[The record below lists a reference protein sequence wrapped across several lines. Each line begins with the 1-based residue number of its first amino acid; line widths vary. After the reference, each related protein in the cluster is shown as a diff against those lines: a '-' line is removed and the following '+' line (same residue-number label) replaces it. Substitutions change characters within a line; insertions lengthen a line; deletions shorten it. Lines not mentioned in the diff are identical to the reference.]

1 MVRLTHALL
10 SVAVVAAVSACSNET
25 TSPVSSA
32 DLAVR
37 NSQSSTGNGAQ
48 SGPHYTLNIIGMEK
62 GKNADM
68 QATGSAMFVGLD
80 RTGANVTTKIM
91 LTEST
96 DGTFAIT
103 DKDGTDGVAGYT
115 LPAPVIG
122 ENTQAYAVYARAL
135 GTPGGQATITTC
147 AEGYVDSTSA
157 QIADEVCSTEKMVTY
172 CKESPAKEII
182 IVTEAGMLHRL
193 RKEIPDKLFIAGP
206 TDRCACAECRFMKMN
221 TLEKAHAAL
230 LNLEPEIVLPE
241 PVRQRAELPIRRML
255 ELSR

>member
-62 GKNADM
+62 GKTADM

-115 LPAPVIG
+115 LPAPVNG
-122 ENTQAYAVYARAL
+122 DNTQAYAVYARAL

-157 QIADEVCSTEKMVTY
+157 QIADEVCSTENKVFTHDGRPKFENVTQ
-172 CKESPAKEII
+172 ELTT
-182 IVTEAGMLHRL
+182 IVIDA
-193 RKEIPDKLFIAGP
+193 
-206 TDRCACAECRFMKMN
+206 
-221 TLEKAHAAL
+221 TLEPDAYLACTGNTSGPDYRV
-230 LNLEPEIVLPE
+230 NLFNPCLYNYFWKYDNQGLRILQIRFYPVL
-241 PVRQRAELPIRRML
+241 
-255 ELSR
+255 